1 MDNCRRS
8 NPQAFFGKKLIIC
21 EGKTE
26 CGFLRAID
34 SWLENKY
41 NANFSTNGVVIVNAS
56 GGDKMYT
63 YAIQFKKMGY
73 DVCIFADND
82 VSGELSTAIKAAK
95 DVLIPLFLCDK
106 GNCLEKEIVMSV
118 SWDAIISLTK
128 CDENGFPNNN
138 IELSDDMMG
147 RISNATS
154 EEEKQTIREEIIR
167 EATKKKHEWFKHIPG
182 GEFLGNI
189 VLNDMSNIPND
200 NNLKKNIIELTK
212 WCGFE

>member
-1 MDNCRRS
+1 
-8 NPQAFFGKKLIIC
+8 
-21 EGKTE
+21 
-26 CGFLRAID
+26 
-34 SWLENKY
+34 
-41 NANFSTNGVVIVNAS
+41 
-56 GGDKMYT
+56 
-63 YAIQFKKMGY
+63 
-73 DVCIFADND
+73 
-82 VSGELSTAIKAAK
+82 
-95 DVLIPLFLCDK
+95 
-106 GNCLEKEIVMSV
+106 
-118 SWDAIISLTK
+118 
-128 CDENGFPNNN
+128 
-138 IELSDDMMG
+138 MG